1 MFEDKSLVCQ
11 DCGQEFIFTVG
22 EQEFYAEKGFE
33 NEPKRCRSAVLTAA
47 ATAALVTVLLV
58 KCTQLFVQNVELTLR
73 FHSVLLMAGQFTAR
87 NVSKDNGPLSKVIR
101 STYTGLVSPVFYFLR
116 GCKRGRF
123 FLSFHDNYFDA
134 DLR

>member
-1 MFEDKSLVCQ
+1 VARSSFSLLVNRNS
-11 DCGQEFIFTVG
+11 T
-22 EQEFYAEKGFE
+22 
-33 NEPKRCRSAVLTAA
+33 PKRVLKMNPNAAGSAVLTAA

-116 GCKRGRF
+116 GCKRGGCSPRLHLIVILRQERPKD
-123 FLSFHDNYFDA
+123 LS
-134 DLR
+134 L